1 MKLLLENWREY
12 IEEVEGVNEIFG
24 LGKDIADIDGK
35 VLKDIFRTQL
45 EADDLERLIGDVHS
59 SRRKPHPQHIK
70 SLLEKMLRL
79 YEEKIDPLLSQMM
92 VVKSQI
98 EGGSHSWPSDLSR
111 SLESGFGGVMK
122 HKLDDGPQAAI
133 EHALKVLLRARGQ
146 MLGLYRKN
154 RGYAG
159 LPPYKPSASMHD
171 LEKLMGQ
178 AKER

>member
-1 MKLLLENWREY
+1 
-12 IEEVEGVNEIFG
+12 
-24 LGKDIADIDGK
+24 
-35 VLKDIFRTQL
+35 
-45 EADDLERLIGDVHS
+45 
-59 SRRKPHPQHIK
+59 
-70 SLLEKMLRL
+70 MLRL

-92 VVKSQI
+92 VVKSKI

-159 LPPYKPSASMHD
+159 LPSYKPSASIHD
-171 LEKLMGQ
+171 LAKLMGQ